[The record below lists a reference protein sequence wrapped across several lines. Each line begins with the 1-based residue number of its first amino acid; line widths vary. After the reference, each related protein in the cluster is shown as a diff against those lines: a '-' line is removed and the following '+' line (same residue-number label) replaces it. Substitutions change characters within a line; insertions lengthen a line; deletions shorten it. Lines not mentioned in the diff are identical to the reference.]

1 MVCHDT
7 APGTKSE
14 GMWHAILF
22 VLARTVGILK
32 VRNLR
37 HERTPKAYLTQ
48 SNRPQWR
55 YKNIETDFQASKQ
68 FKSQFKNRVLSSCP
82 VHHHYFEEFVAFLKH
97 RPHPA
102 FKKSRHISRGL
113 ERVATRLKDVAEKSE
128 DTIDILVRVT
138 DRQVVV
144 TSLVKVVRCD

>member
-1 MVCHDT
+1 MTTKESLLNQPSNHCQEADVMEKSVTKFKSGISPQKKHYTLMVCHDT

-48 SNRPQWR
+48 SNRPQ
-55 YKNIETDFQASKQ
+55 
-68 FKSQFKNRVLSSCP
+68 
-82 VHHHYFEEFVAFLKH
+82 
-97 RPHPA
+97 
-102 FKKSRHISRGL
+102 
-113 ERVATRLKDVAEKSE
+113 
-128 DTIDILVRVT
+128 
-138 DRQVVV
+138 
-144 TSLVKVVRCD
+144 